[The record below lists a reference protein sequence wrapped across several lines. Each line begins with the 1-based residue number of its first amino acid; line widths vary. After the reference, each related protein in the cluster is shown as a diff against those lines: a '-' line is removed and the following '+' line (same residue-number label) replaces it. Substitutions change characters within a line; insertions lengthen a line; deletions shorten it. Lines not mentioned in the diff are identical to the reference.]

1 MEVIVQNTTKLPIQ
15 KEKIEVDFKKQSILF
30 YQAYQPSNTLNLRGK
45 FYIYVTFEFVVGV
58 DDNNDIWIVP
68 KEIKV
73 EDEKNE

>member
-45 FYIYVTFEFVVGV
+45 FYIYVTFEFVVV
-58 DDNNDIWIVP
+58 VP
-68 KEIKV
+68 AEVAIGENWYDLKPWKGE
-73 EDEKNE
+73 